1 MGVITETYEKHAH
14 LTPEKTAVQTPFEK
28 VTYQAWQKK
37 VWQTANWLDSLQQ
50 SNHTLG
56 ILMPNGI
63 PFLQLFTSA
72 AAAGWT
78 AVVFDPKWTLNECQ
92 VRMGLARPSILV
104 TTKELYP
111 KIKPFHPH
119 VLLWEECSLE
129 INRLST
135 YKMNLVDDQLPFYMG
150 FTSGTTGHPK
160 AFIRA
165 HSSWTS
171 SFDCTRKDFHIDQHD
186 TVLIPGSLI
195 HSHFLYG
202 AISTLYW
209 GGTVHLLEK
218 FSPKQVISLLEKES
232 VTVLYVVP
240 TMIAALLK
248 EQVTIEKPIKI
259 LSSGAKWEE
268 HTKQQIRKSIPHS
281 SMYEFYGAS
290 ELSFVTFLNE
300 EDYSRKTD
308 SVGKPCQRV
317 EIQIRRPDGQSAQA
331 YETGKIYVRSPMLFK
346 GYLEHSDHDAIHK
359 LKSIADENG
368 WVSVGDMGYV
378 DEDNYLYLS
387 GREKNMI
394 LYGAINIFPEEIEKV
409 IGSHSDVEEV
419 AVIGLSD
426 SYWGQ
431 IIAAVIKGSADKRE
445 LKKLCREKL
454 ASYKVPRKWIFVEEL
469 PYTTS
474 GKISRPQVKKL
485 IEGKVSSH

>member
-1 MGVITETYEKHAH
+1 MGTITETYEAHAKHI
-14 LTPEKTAVQTPFEK
+14 PERTAIQTPFEK
-28 VTYQAWQKK
+28 VTYQTWHKQ
-37 VWQTANWLDSLQQ
+37 VSQTANWLDSLQH
-50 SNHTLG
+50 SNQTLG

-63 PFLQLFTSA
+63 PFLQLFTGA

-78 AVVFDPKWTLNECQ
+78 AVVFDPKWTVNEWE
-92 VRMGLARPSILV
+92 VRLGLAKPSILV
-104 TTKELYP
+104 TTKELYS
-111 KIKPFHPH
+111 KIKSSHPH
-119 VLLWEECSLE
+119 VLLWEECILK
-129 INRLST
+129 INKSST
-135 YKMNLVDDQLPFYMG
+135 YKMSLVADHLPFYMG
-150 FTSGTTGHPK
+150 FTSGTTGDPK

-165 HSSWTS
+165 HSSWAA
-171 SFDCTRKDFHIDQHD
+171 SFDCTLKDFHIDQHD

-209 GGTVHLLEK
+209 GGTLLLLEK
-218 FSPKQVISLLEKES
+218 FSPKQAISLLEKEP

-248 EQVTIEKPIKI
+248 EKATFEKPLKI

-268 HTKQQIRKSIPHS
+268 HSKRQIRKSFPRS

-300 EDYSRKTD
+300 EDYSRKPD
-308 SVGKPCQRV
+308 SVGKPCQNV
-317 EIQIRRPDGQSAQA
+317 EIQIRRSDGQPANA
-331 YETGKIYVRSPMLFK
+331 YEPGKIYVRSRMLFM
-346 GYLEHSDHDAIHK
+346 GYLEHDNHNTIRN
-359 LKSIADENG
+359 LQSISDENG

-378 DEDNYLYLS
+378 DEENYLYLS

-409 IGSHSDVEEV
+409 IGLHPDVEEV

-445 LKKLCREKL
+445 LKKLCRQKL
-454 ASYKVPRKWIFVEEL
+454 VSYKVPRKWIFVEEM

-474 GKISRPQVKKL
+474 GKIARPQVKKL
-485 IEGKVSSH
+485 IESKVSSH